1 MLMKEA
7 IEILVIDDESEARRT
22 IVEMLKMAGF
32 SATSVSSGAEALE
45 YLRGHQ
51 IDLVICDVIMPGMDG
66 FAVLK
71 GIKIDFPDIKVV
83 LITGSGDAEAIR
95 KAFLMGADEFI
106 TKPFDAQ
113 ELSLVVER
121 VCWHLTPES

>member
-1 MLMKEA
+1 MKED
-7 IEILVIDDESEARRT
+7 IEILVIDDESEARQT
-22 IVEMLKMAGF
+22 IVEMLTMAGF
-32 SATSVSSGAEALE
+32 SAASVSNGAEALE
-45 YLRGHQ
+45 YLRRHQ
-51 IDLVICDVIMPGMDG
+51 IDLVICDVIMPDMDG

-71 GIKIDFPDIKVV
+71 GVKVDFPDVKVV
-83 LITGSGDAEAIR
+83 LVTGSGDANAIR

-113 ELSLVVER
+113 QLSLVVER